1 MRAACL
7 AGTQHEQNVCG
18 IAGILGPDAQRHA
31 DAVRRMV
38 AAQVHRGP
46 DAEGLFVSP
55 SGACVLGHRRLSILD
70 LKPTGAQP
78 MASPDGRFVIT
89 YNGECYNFQELR
101 ADLEAQGERFQ
112 STGDTEV
119 VLRLLAREGQ
129 EALRRLNAMFAL
141 ALWDEADQ
149 RLLLARDRF
158 GQKPLYYARVDGLTV
173 FASEV
178 RAILASGLVPR
189 RGDPQGLISYLAY
202 GAVQGPH
209 TIVEGVRL
217 LPRASFLELTAEGGE
232 RSAVYWRPA
241 QETSPT
247 PPRKLR
253 ESFVA
258 ALKRHLVSDV
268 PIGCFLSGGVDS
280 SAVALAAAEGAPPGT
295 VKTLCVTF
303 PDEPAFSEAVYAR
316 QVARQAGAEHREVP
330 LSGNDLLG
338 LAPMAVASL
347 DQPTADGVNTYV
359 VSYAARQAGLTV
371 ALSGLGGDELF
382 GGYPSFG
389 DVPRLERLQACG
401 SLGFRPA
408 LRVLARLR
416 PFDPRI
422 AKTLEA
428 LEAPR
433 GVVGAYL
440 SRRRLFTSLQLSR
453 LAPGLAPARWL
464 AGQSD
469 ERLAELKALARGC
482 SQPDAV
488 AHLEMSVYMGETL
501 LRDSDVM
508 GMAHGLEIRLPFL
521 DAEFSALAL
530 SLESGAREAKPFPKW
545 RFVEALKDILPPEAY
560 ARRKMGFDLPF
571 ERWLCGPLA
580 AEVEAGLASLA
591 EAVPA
596 LRQDAVAQWWRAFR
610 RDPSRVGWS
619 RPWALF
625 VLADYLT
632 RHQLRL

>member
-1 MRAACL
+1 
-7 AGTQHEQNVCG
+7 
-18 IAGILGPDAQRHA
+18 
-31 DAVRRMV
+31 MV

-46 DAEGLFVSP
+46 DAEGLYVSP
-55 SGACVLGHRRLSILD
+55 SGSCVLGHRRLSILD

-78 MASPDGRFVIT
+78 MTSPDGRFVLA
-89 YNGECYNFQELR
+89 YNGECYNFAELR
-101 ADLEAQGERFQ
+101 GELEGQGETFR

-119 VLRLLAREGQ
+119 ILRWLSLKGTAC
-129 EALRRLNAMFAL
+129 LPRLNAMFAL
-141 ALWDEADQ
+141 ALWDEREK

-158 GQKPLYYARVDGLTV
+158 GQKPLYYARVDGLIV

-189 RGDPQGLISYLAY
+189 RADPQGVISYLAY

-232 RSAVYWRPA
+232 RSAVYWSAA
-241 QETSPT
+241 QETSPCS
-247 PPRKLR
+247 PAKLR
-253 ESFVA
+253 ESFA
-258 ALKRHLVSDV
+258 AAVKRHLVSDV

-280 SAVALAAAEGAPPGT
+280 SAVALSAAAGALPGS

-303 PDEPAFSEAVYAR
+303 PDEPVFSEAPYAR

-330 LSGNDLLG
+330 LSGHDLLG
-338 LAPMAVASL
+338 LAPKALAAL

-359 VSYAARQAGLTV
+359 VSFAARQAGLTV

-389 DVPRLERLQACG
+389 DVPRLMRLQTRG
-401 SLGFRPA
+401 RLA
-408 LRVLARLR
+408 LRPVLRALARWK
-416 PFDPRI
+416 PFDPRV

-428 LEAPR
+428 LEAPP

-440 SRRRLFTSLQLSR
+440 SRRRLFTSFQLNR
-453 LAPGLAPARWL
+453 LAPEIAPAGWL

-469 ERLAELKALARGC
+469 GRLAELEALARGR
-482 SQPDAV
+482 SVPDAV
-488 AHLEMSVYMGETL
+488 GQLEMSVYMGETL

-530 SLESGAREAKPFPKW
+530 NLESGARQAKPFPKW
-545 RFVEALKDILPPEAY
+545 RFVEALKDVLPPEAY
-560 ARRKMGFDLPF
+560 SRRKMGFDLPF

-580 AEVEAGLASLA
+580 AEVDAGLASLA

-596 LRQDAVAQWWRAFR
+596 LRQDAVGQWWRAFR
-610 RDPSRVGWS
+610 RDPARVGWA

-625 VLADYLT
+625 VLANYLT
-632 RHQLRL
+632 RHRLRL